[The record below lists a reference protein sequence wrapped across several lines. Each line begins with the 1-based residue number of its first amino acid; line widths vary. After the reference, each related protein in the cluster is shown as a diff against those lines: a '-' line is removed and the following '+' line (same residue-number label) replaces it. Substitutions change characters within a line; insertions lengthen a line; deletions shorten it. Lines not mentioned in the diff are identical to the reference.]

1 MNVTEIVIF
10 DRRSVRA
17 HRERAARRLAQGAD
31 SEVLHREVGEQL
43 LERLGEVKRS
53 FAVVLDLG
61 CRDGH
66 LARGLM
72 RRAGVERVIQADL
85 APGFA
90 HLAKTGNRFF
100 ATLAADEEALPFA
113 PASFD
118 LIVSNLALHWVNDL
132 PGALI
137 QICRALRPDGLF
149 LGALFGGGTL
159 SELRQAMMEAEMLE
173 EGGSSPR
180 VSPYADVRDAGALL
194 QRAGF
199 ALPVIDRDR
208 ITVTYEDA
216 FRLMA
221 DLRSMGETN
230 ALIERRKS
238 LSRRATM
245 LSTAEAY
252 LKRFA
257 DNSGRLIANFEVVF
271 LTAWAPAPSQ
281 PHAAKPGNAS
291 HSLAAALGTSDALLR
306 PSRPEAEGGGS

>member
-1 MNVTEIVIF
+1 MTESEIAIF

-17 HRERAARRLAQGAD
+17 HRERAARRLVQGPD
-31 SEVLHREVGEQL
+31 SEFLHREVGEQL
-43 LERLGEVKRS
+43 LERLDEVTRR

-61 CRDGH
+61 CRDGY
-66 LARGLM
+66 LARGLA
-72 RRAGVERVIQADL
+72 RRAGVERVMQTDL
-85 APGFA
+85 APAFA
-90 HLAKTGNRFF
+90 RLAKSGNRFF
-100 ATLAADEEALPFA
+100 ATLVADEEALPFA
-113 PASFD
+113 PESFD

-137 QICRALRPDGLF
+137 QIRRALKPDGLF

-173 EGGSSPR
+173 EGGASPR
-180 VSPYADVRDAGALL
+180 VSPHADVRDAGALL

-199 ALPVIDRDR
+199 TLPVIDRDR

-271 LTAWAPAPSQ
+271 LTAWTPGPEQ
-281 PHAAKPGNAS
+281 PQAVKPGTAK
-291 HSLAAALGTSDALLR
+291 HSLAAALGTTETSFR
-306 PSRPEAEGGGS
+306 QPKAEGGS